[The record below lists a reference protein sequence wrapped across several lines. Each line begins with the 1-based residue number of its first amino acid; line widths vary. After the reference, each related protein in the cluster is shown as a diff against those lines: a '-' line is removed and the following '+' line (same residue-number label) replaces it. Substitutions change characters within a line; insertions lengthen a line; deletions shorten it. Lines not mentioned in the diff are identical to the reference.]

1 MGQELIMGEE
11 KQFFML
17 LADPIRFSGGVMCC
31 NSLQE
36 GLKVQSRP

>member
-17 LADPIRFSGGVMCC
+17 LADPIRFSGDMMRFLAGKAE
-31 NSLQE
+31 SSE
-36 GLKVQSRP
+36 